1 MLDAAR
7 TVFAQ
12 RGYHGASTAEIAA
25 RCGCSEPILYRHFP
39 SKQALFAATLLDSA
53 EVLKAR
59 LAPVFAERTD
69 PFEALAAVVE
79 LSAHD
84 ELFLEVSRLRMLAV
98 TLENEPEIREA
109 LRRLLTAMHER
120 FTALMEHAR
129 EVGALRADVDPS
141 EAAWLWQGFALL
153 SGPRRTLFPD
163 SAPQRTGAALIDLLT
178 AKENRP

>member
-53 EVLKAR
+53 EVVKAR
-59 LAPVFAERTD
+59 LAPVFATAAD
-69 PFEALAAVVE
+69 PFAALAAVVE
-79 LSAHD
+79 IAAHD

-98 TLENEPEIREA
+98 TLEGEPEIGEA
-109 LRRLLTAMHER
+109 LRQLLSGMHER
-120 FTALMEHAR
+120 FTGLMEHAR
-129 EVGALRADVDPS
+129 ATGALRPDVDPS
-141 EAAWLWQGFALL
+141 EAAWLWQGYVLL
-153 SGPRRTLFPD
+153 AGARRTLFPD
-163 SAPQRTGAALIDLLT
+163 TAPQRTGAALIELLT
-178 AKENRP
+178 AKENHP